1 MAEAEGIAS
10 LKSKRKATPLSA
22 RKLITD
28 FARKVVDKGGNP
40 DLAIKA
46 VTAAVLVSSP
56 EESEAVIV
64 DKALNF
70 LRQQTMSDPLE
81 LKPTTQFRRGERKTA
96 KRVTISEADK
106 GIIAQSAAKNKDID
120 PQAALNAYRDWKR
133 RHPPSEWV
141 QPELSMVKVN
151 KNGSYKFVFKSPMYA
166 FDKDPLTGKQI
177 KVGSPKYNKLR
188 KNVAD
193 EIISYIDRAA
203 NDPTDAAAAIVMDN
217 AGWYKNVEARLRN
230 EYGTFSEMMSDL
242 LGATSPNTPVA
253 TNFNFS
259 KQILGSFARG
269 DFDDLMAGFADK
281 LQRRYDLE
289 DEAAEYLADQRA
301 AGRTMAAAREDAEY
315 RSLMDEAD
323 RISKEIQDN
332 RNTIK
337 QPGTQTPENPQG
349 KNFGINSYGA
359 MVALADKFR
368 ARRVGQAPKAKN
380 FAGNLAGT
388 STDATIDV
396 WAARNLR
403 KHSGRKAIPSSA
415 EQGVT
420 GSIVD
425 ADNFRSGQEF
435 GFAQEVLRDVTDD
448 VNAHLK
454 ELFKDSPEKYNPLQ
468 PRDVQALQWFIEKDN
483 WTQKGW
489 TSKTG
494 EGGSFEQML
503 DLDPTEAQ
511 FLGLSRD
518 QSRPYQERDF
528 TPTKAEMEQTGKKI
542 LADASTDPDVVTFK
556 APASRGVYAEGK
568 NYFPETAMDIEIVV
582 PRDTYSADMLLAAT
596 RQAVEDQQ
604 HSWFFAR
611 RIDPALG
618 AANKEKFTVGTEVY
632 FDSPK
637 SVDDPVIDDIEQF
650 LKKEGVPAYTLAV
663 DARDS
668 NKAIGIRFLDVPQF
682 YENAEEFV
690 NMSTKDYTSHV
701 NKTLA
706 RHKDIGDEL
715 TKEFGSVKAAEPGY
729 YDVNIKTLEESEAIL
744 EELRRRPGDAERLY
758 EEAFEFKPAQER
770 FKRFAG
776 SVRPYYIRPKKG
788 GKGTGRDGQEGK
800 ASVRALGPLA
810 GIGALGVGIQELGK
824 DALMAVLEP
833 FGQASG
839 ASLERRF
846 NPEATPESIAQAAE
860 RGRAVFEYE
869 PESEVALGM
878 KKSIQ
883 EGIQGL
889 GSYLMDPENVGP
901 AQFLTQKVVVPT
913 LETLAP
919 VQEAAQEG
927 IISLIGGDDP
937 LAQAEAEAGRPIV
950 EAGI

>member
-10 LKSKRKATPLSA
+10 LESKRKATPLSA

-46 VTAAVLVSSP
+46 VTAAVLVSTP

-70 LRQQTMSDPLE
+70 LRQQTMADPLE

-141 QPELSMVKVN
+141 QPELSQVKVN
-151 KNGSYKFVFKSPMYA
+151 RNGSYKFVFKSPMYA

-188 KNVAD
+188 KNVSD

-289 DEAAEYLADQRA
+289 DDAAEYLANQRA
-301 AGRTMAAAREDAEY
+301 AGRTKTEAEQDAEY
-315 RSLMDEAD
+315 KSLVTEAK

-337 QPGTQTPENPQG
+337 QPGTESEEFPQG

-368 ARRVGQAPKAKN
+368 TRRVGQQPKAKN

-518 QSRPYQERDF
+518 QALEYQGRDF
-528 TPTKAEMEQTGKKI
+528 TPTQ
-542 LADASTDPDVVTFK
+542 
-556 APASRGVYAEGK
+556 
-568 NYFPETAMDIEIVV
+568 
-582 PRDTYSADMLLAAT
+582 
-596 RQAVEDQQ
+596 
-604 HSWFFAR
+604 
-611 RIDPALG
+611 
-618 AANKEKFTVGTEVY
+618 
-632 FDSPK
+632 
-637 SVDDPVIDDIEQF
+637 
-650 LKKEGVPAYTLAV
+650 
-663 DARDS
+663 
-668 NKAIGIRFLDVPQF
+668 
-682 YENAEEFV
+682 
-690 NMSTKDYTSHV
+690 
-701 NKTLA
+701 LA
-706 RHKDIGDEL
+706 R
-715 TKEFGSVKAAEPGY
+715 S
-729 YDVNIKTLEESEAIL
+729 
-744 EELRRRPGDAERLY
+744 
-758 EEAFEFKPAQER
+758 
-770 FKRFAG
+770 
-776 SVRPYYIRPKKG
+776 
-788 GKGTGRDGQEGK
+788 
-800 ASVRALGPLA
+800 
-810 GIGALGVGIQELGK
+810 
-824 DALMAVLEP
+824 
-833 FGQASG
+833 
-839 ASLERRF
+839 
-846 NPEATPESIAQAAE
+846 
-860 RGRAVFEYE
+860 
-869 PESEVALGM
+869 
-878 KKSIQ
+878 
-883 EGIQGL
+883 
-889 GSYLMDPENVGP
+889 
-901 AQFLTQKVVVPT
+901 
-913 LETLAP
+913 
-919 VQEAAQEG
+919 
-927 IISLIGGDDP
+927 
-937 LAQAEAEAGRPIV
+937 
-950 EAGI
+950 